1 MEKSG
6 DKLFLLTS
14 RLTIGAILFS
24 VVLGVLAG
32 IFPAVHATRISIV
45 KSLREE

>member
-1 MEKSG
+1 
-6 DKLFLLTS
+6 LLTP
-14 RLTIGAILFS
+14 RLLISSLLFS
-24 VVLGVLAG
+24 VILGVFAG